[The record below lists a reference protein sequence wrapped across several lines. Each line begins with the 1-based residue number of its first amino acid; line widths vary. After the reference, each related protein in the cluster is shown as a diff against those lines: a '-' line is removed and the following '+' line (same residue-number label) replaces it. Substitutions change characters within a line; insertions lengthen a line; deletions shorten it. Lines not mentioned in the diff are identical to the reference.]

1 MSTSGDPGDTTEG
14 DGADGDTGTTTA
26 SAVTDDGS
34 TSGSSTGQADESSD
48 SGTTGMVDP
57 GPMVDL
63 DDPQLYEFEF
73 QPSDADPAATVHDEM
88 QAGMLDTT
96 VPLQGRLVVFMHGAG
111 YPTTCGS
118 RDHGRMLAGLGF
130 HVFEPCYFS
139 NYDGGIGSCGDD
151 FGGCRLEA
159 FEGVDHTDVIDIAPP
174 DSTEVRVVRGLEYLQ
189 AMHPGGDWQYFLD
202 GDMPRWDKIVISG
215 SSHGASSSGV
225 VGMNRVVD
233 RVVSL
238 AGPLDSAQAWQLGD
252 PMTAIDKF
260 FAFTHTGDS
269 QHPGHLDAFEA
280 LGLPGQPTVVDGIA
294 PPYTGSHRLVS
305 EYPVGNGHGA
315 VTAGGAS
322 PQRDDAWV
330 YLPVWAYMYGAEL

>member
-1 MSTSGDPGDTTEG
+1 
-14 DGADGDTGTTTA
+14 
-26 SAVTDDGS
+26 
-34 TSGSSTGQADESSD
+34 
-48 SGTTGMVDP
+48 
-57 GPMVDL
+57 
-63 DDPQLYEFEF
+63 
-73 QPSDADPAATVHDEM
+73 
-88 QAGMLDTT
+88 
-96 VPLQGRLVVFMHGAG
+96 
-111 YPTTCGS
+111 
-118 RDHGRMLAGLGF
+118 MLAGLGF
-130 HVFEPCYFS
+130 HVFEPCYFA

-174 DSTEVRVVRGLEYLQ
+174 DSTEVRVVRALEYLQ
-189 AMHPGGDWQYFLD
+189 DLHPGGDWQYFLD

-238 AGPLDSAQAWQLGD
+238 AGPLDSGQAWQLED
-252 PMTAIDKF
+252 PMTPIENF
-260 FAFTHTGDS
+260 YAFTHVGDN

-280 LGLPGQPTVVDGIA
+280 MGLPGMPTVVDEMA
-294 PPYTGSHRLVS
+294 PPYGGSHRLVS

-322 PQRDDAWV
+322 PQQDDEWV
-330 YLPVWAYMYGAEL
+330 FLPVWAYMYGADR